1 MRRQLLCFPQ
11 LTILAAAVLVVSC
24 QPSFHQKD
32 ERYVLVAANISLPY
46 WQEADAG
53 LQDAGKELG
62 VKTEFRGPS
71 RYEADAELAAFK
83 AAVASN
89 PSGILVSPARPEAFK
104 SAIDD
109 ASQKGIPVIC
119 IDSDSPDSR
128 RIAFIGTNNFR
139 AGMESGQAIA
149 QAMHEHGGLLVITIP
164 GQFNLDERLRG
175 VQEALKSQP
184 YVQVS
189 KVIDDQGDI
198 QSARDQVSTLIQGG
212 YHPDGILCLEASGG
226 PGAAQA
232 LDKLEMGGKVAV
244 VAMDANPETLD
255 WIAKGVITSTVAQKP
270 YTMSYYGVKLL
281 DDLHHNIVHEFKDWK
296 TAPASP
302 LPSIIDTGTSVITN
316 RNVEDYREA
325 LSRESPAKH

>member
-1 MRRQLLCFPQ
+1 MRRQLFRSLQ
-11 LTILAAAVLVVSC
+11 LTLLAAAAFYVSC

-53 LQDAGKELG
+53 LQDAGKALG
-62 VKTEFRGPS
+62 VKTEFRGPAH
-71 RYEADAELAAFK
+71 YDADAELAEFK
-83 AAVASN
+83 AVVASN

-104 SAIDD
+104 SAIDE
-109 ASQKGIPVIC
+109 ASQNGIPVIC
-119 IDSDSPDSR
+119 IDSDSPDSK

-139 AGMESGQAIA
+139 AGVDSGQAIA
-149 QAMHEHGGLLVITIP
+149 TAMHQHGGLLVITIP
-164 GQFNLDERLRG
+164 GQYNLDERLRG
-175 VQEALKSQP
+175 VQEALKAYP

-189 KVIDDQGDI
+189 KVVDDQGDI

-212 YHPDGILCLEASGG
+212 YRPDGILCLEASGG

-232 LDKLEMGGKVAV
+232 LDKLEMGGKIAI

-255 WIAKGVITSTVAQKP
+255 WISKGVISSTVAQKP
-270 YTMSYYGVKLL
+270 YTMSYYGVKML

-296 TAPASP
+296 TAPVSP
-302 LPSIIDTGTSVITN
+302 LPSVIDTGTSVVTHS
-316 RNVEDYREA
+316 NVEDYRDA
-325 LSRESPAKH
+325 LSRQTPSKR